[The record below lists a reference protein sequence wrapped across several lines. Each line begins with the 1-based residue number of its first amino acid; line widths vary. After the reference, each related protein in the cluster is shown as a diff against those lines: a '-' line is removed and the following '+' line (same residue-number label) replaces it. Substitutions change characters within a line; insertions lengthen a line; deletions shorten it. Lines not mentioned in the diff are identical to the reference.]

1 MTFPSSTAR
10 GGPRRRNRVPSM
22 KQQKQPKSAPP
33 NRGSTQ
39 AGTCGQR
46 SVVGRTSRPGG
57 LRVPA
62 PCGDDYEA
70 SNVRSNSDNDVEGS
84 PAGQRQRGVGGPG
97 GEQAGDA
104 RARQAK
110 AAMAGESPRRRSCRG
125 QRCLVESGGK
135 TKRKKTR
142 GNTVLAFSRTR

>member
-1 MTFPSSTAR
+1 MTFPSSTAW

-97 GEQAGDA
+97 GEIKPGTLGRGKRRQPWPG
-104 RARQAK
+104 RARGGGV
-110 AAMAGESPRRRSCRG
+110 AGGSAVWWRAEEKQKGKKPEG
-125 QRCLVESGGK
+125 TRC
-135 TKRKKTR
+135 
-142 GNTVLAFSRTR
+142 